1 MTSSAAA
8 LALYAAAATA
18 WTPATTR
25 VIAPPPPCHQHR
37 STLLRMEF
45 GDNCYEGALEPLP
58 ANVFEV
64 SIERPLGI
72 GFEEDGPIVSKS
84 GVSVNAIVDG
94 SNSAKGTTV
103 LKNVDGRNQ
112 AAPGKVEI
120 GDKLIGV
127 TAIRYVGS
135 KWERELFNCRKW
147 SFDTV
152 VEAIGSNEAKFISD
166 YVILQFER
174 PADKSDASAAREVV

>member
-1 MTSSAAA
+1 MLSLAPLLLSWHAGLGPAARPLAMPHRVAAA
-8 LALYAAAATA
+8 
-18 WTPATTR
+18 
-25 VIAPPPPCHQHR
+25 V
-37 STLLRMEF
+37 MEY

-58 ANVFEV
+58 ENVFEV

-72 GFEEDGPIVSKS
+72 GFEEDGPIIGKS
-84 GVSVNAIVDG
+84 GVSVNTVVDG
-94 SNSAKGTTV
+94 SNAAKGTTV
-103 LKNVDGRNQ
+103 LKNVNGSNQ

-135 KWERELFNCRKW
+135 KWEREMFNTRKW
-147 SFDTV
+147 AFDTV
-152 VEAIGSNEAKFISD
+152 VEAIGSNDAKFISN

-174 PADKSDASAAREVV
+174 KAAAASKNHGRSRCELSERVG